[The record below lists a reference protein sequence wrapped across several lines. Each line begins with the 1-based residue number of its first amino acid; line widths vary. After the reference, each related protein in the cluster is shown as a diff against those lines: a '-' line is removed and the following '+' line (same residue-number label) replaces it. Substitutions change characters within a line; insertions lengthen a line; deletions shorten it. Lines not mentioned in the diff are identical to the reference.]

1 MAVNNFHDAGPAE
14 PLERFCCR
22 VRLSLLRCVEGLAD
36 IAPDPRWKFPEVIAG
51 RSYPENRLQHASI
64 IQVHVY
70 LYMLFLFPSH
80 LSRVLPINRPIGNQH
95 HTASGLQEGAVTIR
109 GFVRPSLRHRP
120 DHIVGRE
127 VRGGELPWEVTCRG
141 VVDGI
146 GAEAIESLLYKH
158 PPAQW
163 AQPVQAHLHGP
174 YSLKFPT

>member
-1 MAVNNFHDAGPAE
+1 M
-14 PLERFCCR
+14 
-22 VRLSLLRCVEGLAD
+22 
-36 IAPDPRWKFPEVIAG
+36 
-51 RSYPENRLQHASI
+51 
-64 IQVHVY
+64 
-70 LYMLFLFPSH
+70 
-80 LSRVLPINRPIGNQH
+80 
-95 HTASGLQEGAVTIR
+95 TIR

-174 YSLKFPT
+174 HSLKFPT